1 MATEEKSRD
10 AFEPT
15 KRYAAVGMQLGRVL
29 VDDDFNEAER
39 IRLEEERR
47 VNLDVIGPVGSPD
60 DGFLITPH
68 ALTDGRIDLTIG
80 GGTLYLGGL
89 RLWNPAT
96 ATYAAQPDWLQQ
108 AVADRPTLSAGTKDL
123 VYVEAWQQ
131 PVSAVEDGEL
141 YEVALGGPDTS
152 TRLRTMWR
160 VRIAPRLTV
169 DDCPSAWTQVTT
181 AWQTDGLGTID
192 ATGERVTDAELTV
205 SYLGGGAGDL
215 CTPAITSGYLGAENQ
230 TIRVQLV
237 DATHLTW
244 GVDNGAPLY
253 RAALDAGG
261 LKLTL
266 ASEPRDQ
273 AHWPVAGQIIELL
286 PWSAVLSNGEKLA
299 EESGQL
305 LSVTSYNPQTR
316 EVGFAGPAVP
326 ATFGGAWKQRPD
338 KDALDDHVYYFVR
351 VWDRGD
357 DPGTVAA
364 IAFVPGTPVTLGTT
378 GLQVKLTGSARVA
391 GAHWIIAARPKT
403 PAQVVPWEL
412 ESGRRAHGTR
422 RWFAPLAL
430 IQWKNDGTFE
440 LLHDCRPHFLP
451 LTRLRGCCT
460 YTVGDEIHS
469 FGRFKRIQDAVDA
482 LPAEGGKVCVLPGVY
497 QETVL
502 LIGRKHV
509 TIEGCGRRSIV
520 RPTKLPFGFFAIGGG
535 DLTIRSLAIDAPAGF
550 GVVVVDALKA
560 GGGDPSIAATRFVGE
575 DQEHVD
581 GVVLEELAIS
591 VADYSAIALLGARNV
606 IIRRC
611 DIVAGP
617 MSKPLAFD
625 DRGRWPAILSF
636 ADRVLVEENRIAAP
650 KESVQLDGAISAA
663 GIPTYTRTALGGI
676 QLGGGSE
683 HVELRR
689 NVITGGNGD
698 GITLGSW
705 AWVKVEERD
714 APWEKLVELWIWI
727 GTFGA
732 LIVNDDGC
740 VEQDPDPEPPDG
752 DDGDYVPVSMG
763 DLLDIRIIDNTIEAM
778 GKSGIGVARF
788 FDLAGDDEI
797 IAVRELEVTGNRIRG
812 CLQLAI
818 PSLDKQPELREV
830 TGFGAIALAEI
841 ADAVFRDNDLDGNGR
856 SHVDPVCGLFALRS
870 SGVRIERN
878 RIIDNAP
885 WVQTEQPVRPGWRG
899 GVVLYRALPPTSVLD
914 LGLKDPI
921 VRQDGEPAV
930 RITDNVIV
938 VPNGRAIL
946 VLGVGQMTIHDNQLT
961 VRGVGRADLAALFS
975 GQFGTDVDGN
985 ATALGGWTLA
995 ELLDFLG
1002 GVAVLVVDL
1011 GFSNELF
1018 GLQLIALLAAKD
1030 VEVGGP
1036 GLDPLP
1042 PIAANGQISFND
1054 NQVGVDLLGPPLN
1067 TVLSAV
1073 ALIALDD
1080 VSVAD
1085 NQIELDRAFDR
1096 VLATVIALG
1105 MSTRVAGN
1113 RIKEALL
1120 PGTSAAVASQLVGVS
1135 ALTVGLLMND
1145 TSHNQTT
1152 RCLTV
1157 AGMIKND
1164 TPNQV
1169 MLSIFK
1175 PDICGDAKAAEAV
1188 ATSALPT
1195 PVS

>member
-60 DGFLITPH
+60 DGFLIGDGH
-68 ALTDGRIDLTIG
+68 LGADGRIDFEIG

-96 ATYAAQPDWLQQ
+96 VDYSQQTDWLQQ
-108 AVADRPTLSAGTKDL
+108 ALSDRPILAAGTKDL

-160 VRIAPRLTV
+160 VRIAAGLTV
-169 DDCPSAWTQVTT
+169 DDCPEAWSQITA
-181 AWQTDGLGTID
+181 AWQAAQLGTID
-192 ATGERVTDAELTV
+192 PTGERVTDAELTV
-205 SYLGGGAGDL
+205 SYTGGAVGDL
-215 CTPAITSGYLGAENQ
+215 CTPAIASGYLGAENQ
-230 TIRVQLV
+230 TIRVQLL
-237 DATHLTW
+237 DATHFTW
-244 GVDNGAPLY
+244 GYDNGAPLY
-253 RAALDAGG
+253 RAALDPGG
-261 LKLTL
+261 LKLIL

-273 AHWPVAGQIIELL
+273 AHWPVAGQILELL
-286 PWSAVLSNGEKLA
+286 PWSTVLPNGEKLA
-299 EESGQL
+299 EETGQL

-316 EVGFAGPAVP
+316 EVGFAGPAIP
-326 ATFGGAWKQRPD
+326 STFGGAWKTRD
-338 KDALDDHVYYFVR
+338 DNGTLDDNVFFFVR

-364 IAFVPGTPVTLGTT
+364 IAFVPGTAVTLGTT
-378 GLQVKLTGSARVA
+378 GLRVTFSGSARV
-391 GAHWIIAARPKT
+391 GGDHWIIAARPKT
-403 PAQVVPWEL
+403 PQQVVPWEL

-430 IQWKNDGTFE
+430 IQWKSDGTFDR
-440 LLHDCRPHFLP
+440 LHDCRPHFLP

-469 FGRFKRIQDAVDA
+469 FGKFKRIQDAVNA

-497 QETVL
+497 EESVVL
-502 LIGRKHV
+502 FGRKHV

-520 RPTKLPFGFFAIGGG
+520 RPTSKLPFGFFVIDGG
-535 DLTIRSLAIDAPAGF
+535 DLTIRNLAIEAPDGF
-550 GVVVVDALKA
+550 GVVVVDAIKA
-560 GGGDPSIAATRFVGE
+560 SADPSIAAIRFVGE
-575 DQEHVD
+575 DHSHVD
-581 GVVLEELAIS
+581 GVVLEELAIT
-591 VADYSAIALLGARNV
+591 VADYGAIALLGARNV
-606 IIRRC
+606 VIRRC

-617 MSKPLAFD
+617 MAKPLGFD

-636 ADRVLVEENRIAAP
+636 ADHVLIEDNRIAAP
-650 KESVQLDGAISAA
+650 KESVQIDGALSAA
-663 GIPTYTRTALGGI
+663 GVPTYTRTALGGI

-689 NVITGGNGD
+689 NRITGGNGD

-705 AWVKVEERD
+705 AWVKVADRD
-714 APWEKLVELWIWI
+714 APWAKLIELWIWI
-727 GTFGA
+727 GTFGT
-732 LIVNDDGC
+732 ITVNDDGC
-740 VEQDPDPEPPDG
+740 VEQDPEPKPPD
-752 DDGDYVPVSMG
+752 DNDDYVPVSMG
-763 DLLDIRIIDNTIEAM
+763 DLYDIRIIDNTIEAM
-778 GKSGIGVARF
+778 GKSGVGVARF
-788 FDLAGDDEI
+788 FDLAGHDEI
-797 IAVRELEVTGNRIRG
+797 IAVQRLEVTDNRIRG

-818 PSLDKQPELREV
+818 PKLPAQLREV

-841 ADAVFRDNDLDGNGR
+841 ADAVFRDNELDGNGR
-856 SHVDPVCGLFALRS
+856 SHVDPVCGLFALRT

-878 RIIDNAP
+878 RILDNAP
-885 WVQTEQPVRPGWRG
+885 WVETEEPIRPGWRG
-899 GVVLYRALPPTSVLD
+899 GVVWYRALSPTTVLD
-914 LGLKDPI
+914 LGLKQPFL
-921 VRQDGEPAV
+921 RQRGEPAV
-930 RITDNVIV
+930 RIADNVIV

-946 VLGVGQMTIHDNQLT
+946 VLGVGQVTIHDNQLT

-975 GQFGTDVDGN
+975 GQFGTDPN
-985 ATALGGWTLA
+985 ANAKALDGWTTA
-995 ELLDFLG
+995 DLLDFLG
-1002 GVAVLVVDL
+1002 GIAVLVIDL

-1018 GLQLIALLAAKD
+1018 GLQLIAVLAAKD
-1030 VEVGGP
+1030 LVLGGP

-1073 ALIALDD
+1073 ALISLDD
-1080 VSVAD
+1080 VAVAD
-1085 NQIELDRAFDR
+1085 NQIEIDRAFDR
-1096 VLATVIALG
+1096 VLITVITLG
-1105 MSTRVAGN
+1105 ISTRVTGN

-1120 PGTSAAVASQLVGVS
+1120 IGTPAAIVSQLVGLS
-1135 ALTVGLLMND
+1135 ALTVGVLMNN
-1145 TSHNQTT
+1145 TSNNQTT
-1152 RCLTV
+1152 RCLV
-1157 AGMIKND
+1157 IAGILPID
-1164 TPNQV
+1164 SPNQILV
-1169 MLSIFK
+1169 ALGK
-1175 PDICGDAKAAEAV
+1175 PEGCNTGGAKQIV
-1188 ATSALPT
+1188 DDTMPQ